1 MDILLENDYF
11 ILEQEKENSI
21 FIYAW
26 KSNSE
31 NLKLKGFLA
40 EAQKIL
46 EIALK
51 SGCTSI
57 IGNDTELNFSM
68 PPELQVQINKTVI
81 TKLNGVINYF
91 AHILSKD
98 YILQLAAEQLFEE
111 NTEKTYEEKYFHSLE
126 EAKEWIYSKQ

>member
-1 MDILLENDYF
+1 MELLLENDYF

-31 NLKLKGFLA
+31 NLKLKDFLA

-111 NTEKTYEEKYFHSLE
+111 NTEKTYEEKYFYSLE